1 LACKNASLS
10 YVVRFGD
17 KAAEQAAKAAKIK
30 GGDTP
35 SRPLV
40 SKAPIGNTSLVP
52 PALKGT
58 NIALGSTSSPTNQK
72 VDNKLKGTVGIEDK
86 DVLVDPNNSDK
97 KLRISMG
104 LNPKCE
110 FTLIKFFRDNLDV
123 FIWKILDMP
132 KILREV
138 IKHKLSIDPSYKSI
152 K

>member
-1 LACKNASLS
+1 
-10 YVVRFGD
+10 
-17 KAAEQAAKAAKIK
+17 
-30 GGDTP
+30 
-35 SRPLV
+35 
-40 SKAPIGNTSLVP
+40 
-52 PALKGT
+52 
-58 NIALGSTSSPTNQK
+58 
-72 VDNKLKGTVGIEDK
+72 VGIEDK

-110 FTLIKFFRDNLDV
+110 FTLINFFRDNLDV